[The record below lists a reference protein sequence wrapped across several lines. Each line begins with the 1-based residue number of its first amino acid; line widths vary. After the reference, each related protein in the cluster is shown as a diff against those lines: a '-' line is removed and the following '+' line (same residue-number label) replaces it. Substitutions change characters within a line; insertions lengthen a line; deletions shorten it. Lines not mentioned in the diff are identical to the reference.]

1 MLRTVS
7 FRRGTRHAAVLGV
20 TFVAFGA
27 AFGAVAVAA
36 GFSPGLAVAS
46 SAVILSGAGQF
57 AVVGLLPQGPV
68 AVLVAATGLALR
80 HVPMSATLARL
91 FPPLPAW
98 RRLLLAY
105 VLVDETFGL
114 TVGAAAHGEP
124 DLVAYKTGADVV
136 LLTGWLG
143 GTALG
148 AALGS
153 RIDVEILDALFPL
166 LFLGLAAPLVRGRRA
181 WVTAAAAVAAA
192 LLAVPLLPAAWE
204 VTGAAVAAALVGS
217 RVRA

>member
-1 MLRTVS
+1 M
-7 FRRGTRHAAVLGV
+7 RHAAVLGV

-46 SAVILSGAGQF
+46 SVIILSGAGQF
-57 AVVGLLPQGPV
+57 AVVGLLDEGV
-68 AVLVAATGLALR
+68 AAVLVAATGLALR
-80 HVPMSATLARL
+80 HVPMSAALSRL
-91 FPPLPAW
+91 LPPLPLW
-98 RRLLLAY
+98 RRLLLTY

-114 TVGAAAHGEP
+114 TIGAAAREEP
-124 DLVAYKTGADVV
+124 DLAAYKSGADAV

-153 RIDVEILDALFPL
+153 RIDVELLDALFPL
-166 LFLGLAAPLVRGRRA
+166 LFLGLAAPLIGGRRA
-181 WVTAAAAVAAA
+181 WVTAGVSVVAALA
-192 LLAVPLLPAAWE
+192 AVPLLPSAWE
-204 VTGAAVAAALVGS
+204 VTGAAVAAAIVGS